1 MLYLISSLWL
11 PLSLSAILGFSIGA
25 WIWRDPS
32 RYAQG
37 ADLGHSP
44 ASAPIIPPAPPAI
57 EPEPAAERPVIE
69 EPVADPEPA
78 PEAEPEPAPEPV
90 ADNQPQ
96 PVAEPE
102 PAPSPFLAEPHGE
115 PDNLT
120 LIKGVGPKLGDML
133 HTLGVFHFSQIA
145 DWSAEQVAEVDAQLG
160 AFKGRVSRDRWVDQA
175 RMLASRDIAAFE
187 REFGK
192 MNGRL

>member
-1 MLYLISSLWL
+1 MFYLIASLWL
-11 PLSLSAILGFSIGA
+11 VLSLSAILGFIVGA
-25 WIWRDPS
+25 WIWRDSS
-32 RYAQG
+32 RKARKAEFEHAG
-37 ADLGHSP
+37 T
-44 ASAPIIPPAPPAI
+44 SAPIIPPAPPAI
-57 EPEPAAERPVIE
+57 EPEPVTELPAIE
-69 EPVADPEPA
+69 EPLADA
-78 PEAEPEPAPEPV
+78 EPAPEPEPL
-90 ADNQPQ
+90 ADNEPQ
-96 PVAEPE
+96 PATEPA
-102 PAPSPFLAEPHGE
+102 PAPSPFLAEPDGE

-133 HTLGVFHFSQIA
+133 NELGVFHFSQIA
-145 DWSAEQVAEVDAQLG
+145 DWDADQVAEVDSQLG